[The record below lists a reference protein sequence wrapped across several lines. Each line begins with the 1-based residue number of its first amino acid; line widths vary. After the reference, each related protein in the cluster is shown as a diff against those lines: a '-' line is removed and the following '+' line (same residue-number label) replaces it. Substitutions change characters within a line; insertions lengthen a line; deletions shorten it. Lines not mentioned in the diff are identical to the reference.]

1 MEMIKYQP
9 FLSLIYLTVEY
20 LNKKEINKNFHIPAG
35 VPIRPNGI
43 ELLNFSLILSGT
55 VVNIG
60 VSMNPGRIA
69 LQRILYLLMQML
81 LIEKYH

>member
-1 MEMIKYQP
+1 
-9 FLSLIYLTVEY
+9 
-20 LNKKEINKNFHIPAG
+20 
-35 VPIRPNGI
+35 
-43 ELLNFSLILSGT
+43 LILSGT

-81 LIEKYH
+81 LIEIIKNEVKLKKNTNLANSFEALRVNASTPAFEAA